1 MTPVIE
7 ITMAVEVVVPFESTM
22 AFEVPAC
29 GMSREPMAAMP
40 RGGMAWSCGGKNDR
54 DPDES
59 DR

>member
-40 RGGMAWSCGGKNDR
+40 RGGMAW
-54 DPDES
+54 
-59 DR
+59 